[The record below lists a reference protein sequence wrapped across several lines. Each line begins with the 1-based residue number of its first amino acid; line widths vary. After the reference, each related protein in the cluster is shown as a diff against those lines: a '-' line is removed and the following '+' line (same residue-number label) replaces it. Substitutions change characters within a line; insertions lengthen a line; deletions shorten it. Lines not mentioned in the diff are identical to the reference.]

1 MALIQPGAITFA
13 YTFLI
18 MKKILFAFVL
28 LHGAIA
34 VGQTKK
40 PSVATPAKKTS
51 PATVKPVASN
61 PAAPI
66 LKNEIDSVSYA
77 LGVSLA
83 AYYQSQGVTKLNGA
97 LLGTAVNDLL
107 NARTTLLDN
116 NISNTLLNSYMTRLQ
131 SEKSKQ
137 NKEAGEKFLAE
148 NKKRTGVITT
158 ESGLQYEIITAGTGE
173 SPTAT
178 DSVTCHYRGTFI
190 DGRGFDN
197 SYDRGQPITFPLN
210 GVIKGWTEGLQLMK
224 VGAKYKFYI
233 PFQLGYGEYD
243 YMSIPGGSA
252 LLFEVELIDVKRK
265 G

>member
-1 MALIQPGAITFA
+1 
-13 YTFLI
+13 

-107 NARTTLLDN
+107 NARTPLLDN

-158 ESGLQYEIITAGTGE
+158 F
-173 SPTAT
+173 
-178 DSVTCHYRGTFI
+178 H
-190 DGRGFDN
+190 
-197 SYDRGQPITFPLN
+197 
-210 GVIKGWTEGLQLMK
+210 
-224 VGAKYKFYI
+224 
-233 PFQLGYGEYD
+233 
-243 YMSIPGGSA
+243 
-252 LLFEVELIDVKRK
+252 
-265 G
+265 

>member
-1 MALIQPGAITFA
+1 
-13 YTFLI
+13 

-107 NARTTLLDN
+107 NARTPLLDN

-158 ESGLQYEIITAGTGE
+158 LATYESRRQVQILYPFSTWLWGVRLYVYTRWI
-173 SPTAT
+173 
-178 DSVTCHYRGTFI
+178 SV
-190 DGRGFDN
+190 
-197 SYDRGQPITFPLN
+197 
-210 GVIKGWTEGLQLMK
+210 V
-224 VGAKYKFYI
+224 V
-233 PFQLGYGEYD
+233 
-243 YMSIPGGSA
+243 
-252 LLFEVELIDVKRK
+252 
-265 G
+265 

>member
-1 MALIQPGAITFA
+1 
-13 YTFLI
+13 
-18 MKKILFAFVL
+18 MKKLLFSILFFSCTASF
-28 LHGAIA
+28 
-34 VGQTKK
+34 GQTKK
-40 PSVATPAKKTS
+40 TTTSVPVKKNPPAVS
-51 PATVKPVASN
+51 KPVATK
-61 PAAPI
+61 PAALT

-83 AYYQSQGVTKLNGA
+83 SYYQSQGVLKLNGD
-97 LLGTAVNDLL
+97 LLGSAVNDFLSGK
-107 NARTTLLDN
+107 TPLLDN
-116 NISNTLLNSYMTRLQ
+116 GISNTLLNTYMTRLQ
-131 SEKSKQ
+131 SEKSKL
-137 NKEAGEKFLAE
+137 NKDAGEKFLAE

-158 ESGLQYEIITAGTGE
+158 ESGLQYEIINAGNGE
-173 SPTAT
+173 SPTAI

-197 SYDRGQPITFPLN
+197 SYDRGQLITFSLN

-233 PFQLGYGEYD
+233 PYQLGYGEYD

-265 G
+265 K

>member
-1 MALIQPGAITFA
+1 
-13 YTFLI
+13 
-18 MKKILFAFVL
+18 MKKLLFSILFFSCAASF
-28 LHGAIA
+28 
-34 VGQTKK
+34 GQTKK
-40 PSVATPAKKTS
+40 PTTSVPVKKNPPAVS
-51 PATVKPVASN
+51 KPVATK
-61 PAAPI
+61 PAALT

-83 AYYQSQGVTKLNGA
+83 SYYQSQGVLKLNGD
-97 LLGTAVNDLL
+97 LLGSAVNDFLSGK
-107 NARTTLLDN
+107 TPLLDN
-116 NISNTLLNSYMTRLQ
+116 GISNTLLNTYMTRLQ
-131 SEKSKQ
+131 SEKSKL
-137 NKEAGEKFLAE
+137 NKDAGEKFLAE

-158 ESGLQYEIITAGTGE
+158 ESGLQYEIINAGNGE
-173 SPTAT
+173 SPTAI

-197 SYDRGQPITFPLN
+197 SYDRGQPITFSLN

-233 PFQLGYGEYD
+233 PYQLGYGEYD

-265 G
+265 K

>member
-1 MALIQPGAITFA
+1 
-13 YTFLI
+13 
-18 MKKILFAFVL
+18 MKKLFSAL
-28 LHGAIA
+28 LLLSCTLTF
-34 VGQTKK
+34 GQTKK
-40 PSVATPAKKTS
+40 PTVAAPVKKS
-51 PATVKPVASN
+51 SPSAVKPATTT
-61 PAAPI
+61 AAEKM

-83 AYYQSQGVTKLNGA
+83 GYYQSQGVSKLNGA
-97 LLGTAVNDLL
+97 ILGAAVNDLL
-107 NARTTLLDN
+107 NGRTLILDN
-116 NISNTLLNSYMTRLQ
+116 NSSGTLLNAYMTRVQ

-148 NKKRTGVITT
+148 NKKRAGVITT
-158 ESGLQYEIITAGTGE
+158 ESGLQYEIITPGTGE
-173 SPTAT
+173 SPAAT

-233 PFQLGYGEYD
+233 PYQLGYGEYD

-252 LLFEVELIDVKRK
+252 LLFEVELIEVKRK
-265 G
+265 S

>member
-1 MALIQPGAITFA
+1 
-13 YTFLI
+13 
-18 MKKILFAFVL
+18 
-28 LHGAIA
+28 
-34 VGQTKK
+34 
-40 PSVATPAKKTS
+40 VATK
-51 PATVKPVASN
+51 
-61 PAAPI
+61 PAALT

-83 AYYQSQGVTKLNGA
+83 SYYQSQGVLKLNGD
-97 LLGTAVNDLL
+97 LLGSAVNDFLSGK
-107 NARTTLLDN
+107 TPLLDN
-116 NISNTLLNSYMTRLQ
+116 GISNTLLNTYMTRLQ
-131 SEKSKQ
+131 SEKSKL
-137 NKEAGEKFLAE
+137 NKDAGEKFLAE

-158 ESGLQYEIITAGTGE
+158 ESGLQYEIINAGNGE
-173 SPTAT
+173 SPTAI

-197 SYDRGQPITFPLN
+197 SYDRGQPITFSLN

-233 PFQLGYGEYD
+233 PYQLGYGEYD

-265 G
+265 K

>member
-1 MALIQPGAITFA
+1 MKKLLF
-13 YTFLI
+13 TFL
-18 MKKILFAFVL
+18 FFGTVASF
-28 LHGAIA
+28 
-34 VGQTKK
+34 GQTKK
-40 PSVATPAKKTS
+40 TTTPTPVKKTTTPAVKAVATKPAE
-51 PATVKPVASN
+51 PV
-61 PAAPI
+61 
-66 LKNEIDSVSYA
+66 LKNELDSVSYA

-83 AYYQSQGVTKLNGA
+83 SYYQSQGVSQLNGA
-97 LLGTAVNDLL
+97 LLGAAVTDFLSG
-107 NARTTLLDN
+107 RTPLIDN
-116 NISNTLLNSYMTRLQ
+116 TISNTLLNTYMTRLQ

-148 NKKRTGVITT
+148 NKKRAGVITT
-158 ESGLQYEIITAGTGE
+158 ESGLQYEVLTAGTGE
-173 SPTAT
+173 SPAAT

-233 PFQLGYGEYD
+233 PYQLGYGEYD

-252 LLFEVELIDVKRK
+252 LLFEVELIGVKRK
-265 G
+265 S

>member
-1 MALIQPGAITFA
+1 MKKLLF
-13 YTFLI
+13 TFL
-18 MKKILFAFVL
+18 LFGTVASF
-28 LHGAIA
+28 
-34 VGQTKK
+34 GQTKK
-40 PSVATPAKKTS
+40 TTTPTPVKKTTTPAVKAVATKPAE
-51 PATVKPVASN
+51 PV
-61 PAAPI
+61 
-66 LKNEIDSVSYA
+66 LKNELDSVSYA

-83 AYYQSQGVTKLNGA
+83 SYYQSQGVSQLNGA
-97 LLGTAVNDLL
+97 LLGAAVTDFLSG
-107 NARTTLLDN
+107 RTPLLDN
-116 NISNTLLNSYMTRLQ
+116 TISNTLLNTYMTRLQ

-148 NKKRTGVITT
+148 NKKRAGVITT
-158 ESGLQYEIITAGTGE
+158 ESGLQYEVLTAGTGE
-173 SPTAT
+173 SPAAT

-233 PFQLGYGEYD
+233 PYQLGYGEYD

-252 LLFEVELIDVKRK
+252 LLFEVELIGVKRK
-265 G
+265 S

>member
-1 MALIQPGAITFA
+1 MKKLLF
-13 YTFLI
+13 TFL
-18 MKKILFAFVL
+18 LFGTVASF
-28 LHGAIA
+28 
-34 VGQTKK
+34 GQTKK
-40 PSVATPAKKTS
+40 TTTSTPVKKTTTPAVKAVATKPAE
-51 PATVKPVASN
+51 PV
-61 PAAPI
+61 
-66 LKNEIDSVSYA
+66 LKNELDSVSYA

-83 AYYQSQGVTKLNGA
+83 SYYQSQGVSQLNGA
-97 LLGTAVNDLL
+97 LLGAAVTDFLSG
-107 NARTTLLDN
+107 RTLLLDN
-116 NISNTLLNSYMTRLQ
+116 TISNTLLNTYMTRLQ

-148 NKKRTGVITT
+148 NKKRAGVITT
-158 ESGLQYEIITAGTGE
+158 ESGLQYEVLTAGTGE
-173 SPTAT
+173 SPAAT

-233 PFQLGYGEYD
+233 PYQLGYGEYD

-252 LLFEVELIDVKRK
+252 LLFEVELIGVKRK
-265 G
+265 S